1 MSDQLYAVKHVE
13 ILLVEDSETDVDLMR
28 EVMEDSKLSN
38 NLHVVMDGVAA
49 INYLRQQEEYENAVR
64 PDIILLD
71 LNLPKK
77 DGREVLAEI
86 KNDPDLQDIPVV
98 VLTSSKAEEDIYRS
112 YKLHANCYVTK
123 PLDLEQFALIVRQI
137 ESFWFSVVKLP
148 PKN

>member
-1 MSDQLYAVKHVE
+1 MNNPMHEIKHVE

-28 EVMEDSKLSN
+28 EVMEDSKLAN

-49 INYLRQQEEYENAVR
+49 TDYLRKRGIYKDAVR
-64 PDIILLD
+64 PDIVLLD

-77 DGREVLAEI
+77 DGREVLSEI
-86 KNDPDLQDIPVV
+86 KQDPDLQDIPVV
-98 VLTSSKAEEDIYRS
+98 ILTSSKAEEDIYKS

-123 PLDLEQFALIVRQI
+123 PLDLEQFAHIVRQI

-148 PKN
+148 VKS

>member
-1 MSDQLYAVKHVE
+1 MSGHLHEVKHVE

-49 INYLRQQEEYENAVR
+49 LKYLRNQAGYESAVR

-148 PKN
+148 PKK